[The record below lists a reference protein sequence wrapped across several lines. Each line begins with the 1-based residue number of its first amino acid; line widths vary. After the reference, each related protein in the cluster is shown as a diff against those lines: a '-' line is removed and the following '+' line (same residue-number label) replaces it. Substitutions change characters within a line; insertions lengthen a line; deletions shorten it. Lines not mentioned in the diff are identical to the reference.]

1 MKKRPLSRFDPMAKR
16 KRTCARRKNVLSRRN
31 SREELPILRDY
42 SKGVNTIVD
51 ATASRLAAR
60 IKAEREA
67 RGWTP
72 AELAG
77 RSGVSRAMI
86 AKVEG
91 GKSSP
96 TAMLL
101 GKLSGAF
108 GITMSTLLARAE
120 DANHSRLLRRDE
132 QLLWRDP
139 QSSYVR
145 RQIFPIPGSK
155 VPVDLVEVE
164 LPARNKLAFPTSTYT
179 FASHLIWV
187 LKGKL
192 VFVEG
197 KVEHHL
203 RGGDCLELGSPQD
216 CSYENRSNTPCTYL
230 VLVLRHTA

>member
-1 MKKRPLSRFDPMAKR
+1 VDFSSLAGAK
-16 KRTCARRKNVLSRRN
+16 TGPGLC
-31 SREELPILRDY
+31 EY
-42 SKGVNTIVD
+42 SYVMNTIVD
-51 ATASRLAAR
+51 DTTNGLATR
-60 IKAEREA
+60 IKAEREG

-86 AKVEG
+86 AKVEA

-120 DANHSRLLRRDE
+120 NASRSRVLRYDA
-132 QLLWRDP
+132 QLLWSDP
-139 QSSYVR
+139 QSGYVR
-145 RQIFPIPGSK
+145 RQIFPIPGSAI
-155 VPVDLVEVE
+155 PVDLVRVE
-164 LPARNKLAFPTSTYT
+164 LPADKKLAFPASSYT

-187 LKGKL
+187 QKGKL

-197 KVEHHL
+197 KEEHHL
-203 RGGDCLELGSPQD
+203 RGGDCLELGPPQD
-216 CSYENRSNTPCTYL
+216 CSYENRSSAPCTYL

>member
-1 MKKRPLSRFDPMAKR
+1 MEAISLSSGHHGPASL
-16 KRTCARRKNVLSRRN
+16 C
-31 SREELPILRDY
+31 DY
-42 SKGVNTIVD
+42 SYVINTIVD
-51 ATASRLAAR
+51 DTTHGLAAR

-86 AKVEG
+86 AKIET

-120 DANHSRLLRRDE
+120 NASRSRVLRREE

-139 QSSYVR
+139 QSGYVR
-145 RQIFPIPGSK
+145 RQVFPIPGSTI
-155 VPVDLVEVE
+155 PVDLVKVE
-164 LPARNKLAFPTSTYT
+164 LPAGKKLAFPASSYS

-187 LKGKL
+187 HKGKL

-197 KVEHHL
+197 KEEHHL
-203 RGGDCLELGSPQD
+203 RGGDCLELGPPQD
-216 CSYENRSNTPCTYL
+216 CSYENRSSAPCTYL

>member
-1 MKKRPLSRFDPMAKR
+1 MESSSS
-16 KRTCARRKNVLSRRN
+16 CATIVIFG
-31 SREELPILRDY
+31 E
-42 SKGVNTIVD
+42 TIVD
-51 ATASRLAAR
+51 DTASRLAAR
-60 IKAEREA
+60 IKAERED

-86 AKVEG
+86 VKVES

-120 DANHSRLLRRDE
+120 DTCRSRVLRHDE

-139 QSSYVR
+139 QSGYIR
-145 RQIFPIPGSK
+145 RQVFPIPGSA
-155 VPVDLVEVE
+155 VPVDLVRVE
-164 LPARNKLAFPTSTYT
+164 LPAGKKLAFPASSYA
-179 FASHLIWV
+179 FANHLIWV
-187 LKGKL
+187 QKGRL

-197 KVEHHL
+197 KEEHHL
-203 RGGDCLELGSPQD
+203 RVGDCLELGPPQD
-216 CSYENRSNTPCTYL
+216 CSYENRTSGPCTYL
-230 VLVLRHTA
+230 VLLLRHRA